1 MIGPGPFVGRFHLF
15 RRNPW
20 VLSVAGKL
28 VELLSQGRPR
38 VHFPVVTFTRA
49 GKKPKRYVCVCV
61 CVMEDCGMERWAESA
76 APLGIC

>member
-38 VHFPVVTFTRA
+38 VHFPVVTITYQGREEA
-49 GKKPKRYVCVCV
+49 YKGCVCVCVCV
-61 CVMEDCGMERWAESA
+61 CVMEDCGMER
-76 APLGIC
+76 